1 MTHNRYSDQSI
12 NIVFWFNLSNH
23 FEFFQ
28 MEMCEEVFEKLCYIE
43 YKKKAE
49 DETVEVCNDFLS
61 RDCEEEG
68 KEIHKF
74 GKNFVKS
81 TQLGLNLKKKNSFV
95 RIQYT
100 FDGNKD
106 FIF

>member
-1 MTHNRYSDQSI
+1 
-12 NIVFWFNLSNH
+12 
-23 FEFFQ
+23 

-74 GKNFVKS
+74 GKNFVKL
-81 TQLGLNLKKKNSFV
+81 TQLGLNLKKKIVLLEHNTLLMETKNSFC
-95 RIQYT
+95 
-100 FDGNKD
+100 D
-106 FIF
+106 

>member
-1 MTHNRYSDQSI
+1 
-12 NIVFWFNLSNH
+12 
-23 FEFFQ
+23 

-68 KEIHKF
+68 KDIRDTQIWQKFREINSIRTEF
-74 GKNFVKS
+74 EKN
-81 TQLGLNLKKKNSFV
+81 
-95 RIQYT
+95 
-100 FDGNKD
+100 
-106 FIF
+106 

>member
-68 KEIHKF
+68 KDIQKFDKKFREINSIRTEF
-74 GKNFVKS
+74 E
-81 TQLGLNLKKKNSFV
+81 KK
-95 RIQYT
+95 
-100 FDGNKD
+100 
-106 FIF
+106 

>member
-1 MTHNRYSDQSI
+1 
-12 NIVFWFNLSNH
+12 
-23 FEFFQ
+23 

-81 TQLGLNLKKKNSFV
+81 TQLGLNLKKKKNSFV
-95 RIQYT
+95 RTQYT
-100 FDGNKD
+100 FDGNKE
-106 FIF
+106 FIL

>member
-1 MTHNRYSDQSI
+1 
-12 NIVFWFNLSNH
+12 
-23 FEFFQ
+23 

-81 TQLGLNLKKKNSFV
+81 TQLGLNLKKKKKIV
-95 RIQYT
+95 KQKTI
-100 FDGNKD
+100 FDEDKE